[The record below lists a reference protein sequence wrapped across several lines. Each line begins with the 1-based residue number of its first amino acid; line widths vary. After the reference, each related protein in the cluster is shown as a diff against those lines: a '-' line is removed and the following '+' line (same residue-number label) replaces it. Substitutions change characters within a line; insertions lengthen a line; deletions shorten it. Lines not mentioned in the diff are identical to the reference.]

1 MSTFRTCPDC
11 GGLLDPTRPN
21 WISTIDLAS
30 ARQPEAAGPAG
41 WQCLICG
48 YEEGSESEQVKA
60 ASSAREHPSI
70 ARDRRTPLDR

>member
-11 GGLLDPTRPN
+11 GGLLDPTRPT

-30 ARQPEAAGPAG
+30 ARQPEEAGPAG

-48 YEEGSESEQVKA
+48 YDEGSETATEPVT
-60 ASSAREHPSI
+60 ASPGSAEHPAV
-70 ARDRRTPLDR
+70 ARDRRT